1 MDNRIYSKIYRWLF
15 IGLLITFGVAYLTLL
30 GVVNNANIARL
41 IFSTGGYW
49 IIAIIEVIL
58 AIYLSAR
65 IFKMNSSTAKTVYL
79 VYCALTGLTFS
90 SLFIVFEVASIIYV
104 FLVTAIILGAFS
116 YIGNNI
122 KMDLSKFGTYLLMAL
137 LGIIILEI
145 VNIFLGN
152 NALDMVTC
160 VVALFVFMFYISYDI
175 QKVKR
180 LAAMGLEEDNLAI
193 MGAFQLY
200 LDFINIFIRLLQIFG
215 NRRD

>member
-30 GVVNNANIARL
+30 GIANNTNLARL
-41 IFSTGGYW
+41 LFSTGGYW
-49 IIAIIEVIL
+49 IIAIIEIIL

-104 FLVTAIILGAFS
+104 FLASAIILGTFS

-137 LGIIILEI
+137 LGIIILEVI
-145 VNIFLGN
+145 NIFLGN

-160 VVALFVFMFYISYDI
+160 IVALFVFMFYIAYDI

-180 LAAMGLEEDNLAI
+180 LAVIGLEEDNLAI